1 MRGLTNRFPAVALSA
16 LLIGLN
22 ACGGSDSKDGVSP
35 PPPVQQTGVVSVGVI
50 TGFGSVYVNGV
61 RYDTNGASVLM
72 DDQAAAESAL
82 KVGHYVE
89 LKGHSH
95 GAGHYADVIRYHN
108 VIEGPIASRDLGAS
122 SFVAMGQTV
131 FVTSETSLGD
141 DITPSSIEGLA
152 VGDVVEVSGV
162 VTTQGE
168 IAATRVDIKPDGG
181 PFDVTGYVSKLAA
194 GSKLF
199 NINALVVDYSSAN
212 MEDFTTGQ
220 PSEGDLVLVK
230 GFTFDP
236 SGTFVATRVE
246 LRSDDWLK
254 ADAGDELEVEGTITD
269 FVSAT
274 EFKVAG
280 RAVTTTPTTQYEHG
294 TVANLA
300 NDVLVEVEGTADA
313 AGVLVALKVKF
324 KEVSTIRIVA
334 QIETL
339 VAADGTVKLLGL
351 EVATNEA
358 TRYEDR
364 SALAL
369 RDFNFADLAVGNWV
383 DLRGYEDPAGSN
395 AVTATRVVRIDP
407 ADGVRLRG
415 PFLDPVRPNFHVLSV
430 LVVTTEATTKFVLE
444 EGIRLTADEFFT
456 QAVGDLVEAWGTWDG
471 TALAAARVEIKVND
485 D

>member
-1 MRGLTNRFPAVALSA
+1 MKGFTHRMPVLTVAA

-22 ACGGSDSKDGVSP
+22 ACGGSDSNDKVSP
-35 PPPVQQTGVVSVGVI
+35 PPPVQETGVVSVGVI

-61 RYDTNGASVLM
+61 RYDTSSASVLM

-82 KVGHYVE
+82 KVGQYVE

-95 GAGHYADVIRYHN
+95 GADHYADVIRYHN
-108 VIEGPIASRDLGAS
+108 VIEGPIASINVGAS

-152 VGDVVEVSGV
+152 VDDVVEVSGV
-162 VTTQGE
+162 VTTQGDIE
-168 IAATRVDIKPDGG
+168 ATRVDIKPDGG
-181 PFDVTGYVSKLAA
+181 PFDVTGYVSKLVADA
-194 GSKLF
+194 KLF
-199 NINALVVDYSSAN
+199 KINALVVDYSAAN
-212 MEDFTTGQ
+212 MDDFTTGQ
-220 PSEGDLVLVK
+220 PGEGDLVLVK

-236 SGTFVATRVE
+236 YGTFIATRVE

-274 EFKVAG
+274 AFKVAG
-280 RAVTTTPTTQYEHG
+280 RAVTTTPTTLYEHG

-313 AGVLVALKVKF
+313 AGVLVALKVRF

-339 VAADGTVKLLGL
+339 VTTDGSMNLLGL
-351 EVATNEA
+351 DVATNEA
-358 TRYEDR
+358 TRLEDM

-369 RDFNFADLAVGNWV
+369 RDVNFADLAVGNWV
-383 DLRGYEDPAGSN
+383 DVRGYEDPAGSN

-415 PFLDPVRPNFHVLSV
+415 PFLDPVRSNFHILSV
-430 LVVTTEATTKFVLE
+430 LITTNDATRFVLE
-444 EGIRLTADEFFT
+444 EGIRLTADQFFT
-456 QAVGDLVEAWGTWDG
+456 QAVDDIVEAWGSWENSTL
-471 TALAAARVEIKVND
+471 TAERVEIKVND

>member
-1 MRGLTNRFPAVALSA
+1 
-16 LLIGLN
+16 
-22 ACGGSDSKDGVSP
+22 
-35 PPPVQQTGVVSVGVI
+35 
-50 TGFGSVYVNGV
+50 
-61 RYDTNGASVLM
+61 M

-82 KVGHYVE
+82 KVGQYVE

-95 GAGHYADVIRYHN
+95 GADHYADVIRYHN
-108 VIEGPIASRDLGAS
+108 VIEGPIASINVGAS

-131 FVTSETSLGD
+131 LVTSETSLGD

-152 VGDVVEVSGV
+152 VDDVVEVSGV
-162 VTTQGE
+162 VTTQGDIE
-168 IAATRVDIKPDGG
+168 ATRVDIKPDGG
-181 PFDVTGYVSKLAA
+181 PFDVTGYVSKLVPDA
-194 GSKLF
+194 KLF
-199 NINALVVDYSSAN
+199 NINALVVDYSGAN

-236 SGTFVATRVE
+236 YGTFVATRVE

-274 EFKVAG
+274 AFKVAG

-313 AGVLVALKVKF
+313 AGVLVALKVRF

-339 VAADGTVKLLGL
+339 VTADGSMKLLGL
-351 EVATNEA
+351 DVATNEA
-358 TRYEDR
+358 TRFEDM

-369 RDFNFADLAVGNWV
+369 RDVNFADLAVGNWV
-383 DLRGYEDPAGSN
+383 DVRGYEDPAGSN

-415 PFLDPVRPNFHVLSV
+415 PFLDPARPNFHILSV
-430 LVVTTEATTKFVLE
+430 LIATNDATRFVWKK
-444 EGIRLTADEFFT
+444 AF
-456 QAVGDLVEAWGTWDG
+456 A
-471 TALAAARVEIKVND
+471 
-485 D
+485 

>member
-1 MRGLTNRFPAVALSA
+1 MKGFTCRLSMMAAAA
-16 LLIGLN
+16 LLVGLG
-22 ACGGSDSKDGVSP
+22 ACGGSDSHDKVVP
-35 PPPVQQTGVVSVGVI
+35 PPAQETGVVSVGVI

-89 LKGHSH
+89 LKGHSL
-95 GAGHYADVIRYHN
+95 GAEHYADVIRYHN
-108 VIEGPIASRDLGAS
+108 VIEGPIASIDVAAS

-131 FVTSETSLGD
+131 LMTSETSLGD

-152 VGDVVEVSGV
+152 VDDVVEVSGV
-162 VTTQGE
+162 VTTQGDIE
-168 IAATRVDIKPDGG
+168 ATRVDLRPDGG
-181 PFDVTGYVSKLAA
+181 PFDVTGYVSKLVPDA
-194 GSKLF
+194 KLF

-220 PSEGDLVLVK
+220 PSAGDLVLIK

-236 SGTFVATRVE
+236 YGTFVATRVE

-254 ADAGDELEVEGTITD
+254 ADTGDELEVEGPITD

-274 EFKVAG
+274 AFKVAG
-280 RAVTTTPTTQYEHG
+280 RAVTTTPTTLYEHG
-294 TVANLA
+294 TAANLA
-300 NDVLVEVEGTADA
+300 NDVLVEVEGTANA
-313 AGVLVALKVKF
+313 EGVLVALKVKF

-339 VAADGTVKLLGL
+339 VTADGSMKLLGL
-351 EVATNEA
+351 DVATNEA
-358 TRYEDR
+358 TRYEDK

-369 RDFNFADLAVGNWV
+369 RDVNFADLAVGNWV
-383 DLRGYEDPAGSN
+383 DVRGYEDPAGSN
-395 AVTATRVVRIDP
+395 AVIATRVVRIDP

-415 PFLDPVRPNFHVLSV
+415 PFLDPARPSFHILSV
-430 LVVTTEATTKFVLE
+430 LIATTDATRFVLE
-444 EGIRLTADEFFT
+444 ESIRLTADQFFT
-456 QAVGDLVEAWGTWDG
+456 QAVDDIVEAWGSWENSTL
-471 TALAAARVEIKVND
+471 TAERVEIKVND